1 MLNSITVI
9 TIFPELFST
18 FISTSLISK
27 AISNNILNINCID
40 LKKFGIGKHNQ
51 IDDIP
56 YGGGGGMLLK
66 PEPLEAAILIAK
78 SNNPNAKVIYLTP
91 AGDSFTQKM
100 ATNISKIEEVIF
112 ICGRYE
118 GIDQRIRDLYV
129 DLEISIGDYVLM
141 GGEIPAMAIIE
152 ASIRLI
158 PKVLGNEDSIINE
171 SFSDGSTLEAPH
183 YTRPQIFKDIE
194 VPKVLLSGNH
204 SKIKEWRENN
214 SKKKK

>member
-1 MLNSITVI
+1 MLNSIHII

-18 FISTSLISK
+18 FINTSLISK
-27 AISNNILNINCID
+27 AIDNNIISINCID
-40 LKKFGIGKHNQ
+40 LKDFGIGPHNQ

-66 PEPLEAAILIAK
+66 PEPLEAAILQIK
-78 SNNPNAKVIYLTP
+78 NNNPNAIVIYLTP
-91 AGDSFTQKM
+91 TGKPFTQKM
-100 ATNISKIEEVIF
+100 ANEISTIEEIIF

-129 DLEISIGDYVLM
+129 DIEISIGDYVLM

-152 ASIRLI
+152 AGVRLI
-158 PKVLGNEDSIINE
+158 PKVLGNDNSIINE
-171 SFSDGSTLEAPH
+171 SFSDGKTLEAPH
-183 YTRPQIFKDIE
+183 YTRPQVFNDIE

-204 SKIKEWRENN
+204 SKIEEWRKNN
-214 SKKKK
+214 SKEKK